1 MSALAQGG
9 DAGSVEDH
17 GDGVAH
23 VEHDVP
29 DRAGG
34 LVGAIGATLIG
45 GLARAGD
52 GRERAIENADDLSDG
67 DFFGGPASR

>member
-1 MSALAQGG
+1 LLFPVSALAQGG

-45 GLARAGD
+45 GLAFEKAEKKRV
-52 GRERAIENADDLSDG
+52 RM
-67 DFFGGPASR
+67 